1 MRGIVKR
8 RPSPALVVALVALF
22 VAFSGTATA
31 ALVMTGKQIKDGT
44 ITGKDLKNRALGTNK
59 LSKRA
64 VSSLKGQR
72 GPAGPQGAA
81 GAQGPQGPTGP
92 QGPQGPQGPAGPGD
106 DTGEIGPSNGFSV
119 NSNSYL
125 EWTGAPQGVAARAL
139 PPGRY
144 VINAHVRANNDDSA
158 AQSVACR
165 IDLGGNTVGE
175 SGTVELA
182 VNGSLDRQVIAITAG
197 GTLSAPGVAQLV
209 CDASSSVG
217 NFYGMG
223 LTAVQVARL
232 NGV

>member
-8 RPSPALVVALVALF
+8 RPSPALVVAIIALF

-44 ITGKDLKNRALGTNK
+44 ITSKDLRNGTLGTNK

-72 GPAGPQGAA
+72 GPAGPA
-81 GAQGPQGPTGP
+81 GPQGPTGQ
-92 QGPQGPQGPAGPGD
+92 QGPQGPQGPAGPSG

-125 EWTGAPQGVAARAL
+125 EWTGATQGVATRAL
-139 PPGRY
+139 PPGSY
-144 VINAHVRANNDDSA
+144 VISAHVRANNDDSA

-165 IDLGGNTVGE
+165 IDLGGTTVGE

-209 CDASSSVG
+209 CDASSPVG